1 MGCGAS
7 AGTLPRGKYQL
18 GPLETPTGDKVFQML
33 KTGSMRSKPLL
44 APLDV
49 HSVEAGR
56 KDPEKLAAGSK
67 PKLLELPG
75 KERPGQASKER
86 KLPTKYVPV
95 SVALFKQDPVQR
107 KVLPPASPFRPLATH
122 PTLHTGVE
130 ALVERQQTASRD
142 LQEDLRAADRK
153 VRTNHNE
160 LYALWREIYDSR
172 TRACAAE
179 DEIVRVLAQLV
190 SPGAQEEKFNATRQS
205 LAKLETELQV
215 ETEKGKRWL
224 ELARGLQG
232 KFDGLMLEGL
242 VDLPV
247 TPAGIIF
254 SAHTLPR
261 GMPDDAS
268 SAATPRLARAA

>member
-7 AGTLPRGKYQL
+7 SGTLPRGKYQI
-18 GPLETPTGDKVFQML
+18 GPLETPTGDKVLQML
-33 KTGSMRSKPLL
+33 KGQGRRSKPLL

-49 HSVEAGR
+49 DTEAKGA
-56 KDPEKLAAGSK
+56 KDDKLAAGSK
-67 PKLLELPG
+67 PKLLELPAG
-75 KERPGQASKER
+75 KERPARPSKET
-86 KLPTKYVPV
+86 KLPAKYVPV
-95 SVALFKQDPVQR
+95 SVNLFKQDPVQR

-160 LYALWREIYDSR
+160 LRALWREIHDSR

-179 DEIVRVLAQLV
+179 AEIVRVLAQLV
-190 SPGAQEEKFNATRQS
+190 SPGAQEEKFNATRQT

-261 GMPDDAS
+261 GMHDDAS